1 MAGPGKKIA
10 AILCATVIRPGDLA
24 DNILNRDKHPEW
36 QGERTKMVYAFPTNE
51 KLWDEYAKIR
61 AESLKADGDGHEATK
76 LYAAHRAGMDEGA
89 SRGRR
94 RQAGMRPKPC

>member
-1 MAGPGKKIA
+1 MFDWLRHKPAVA
-10 AILCATVIRPGDLA
+10 ADRLSNRRVLLRPARVVRGRYDA
-24 DNILNRDKHPEW
+24 AQTTSDN
-36 QGERTKMVYAFPTNE
+36 ERH
-51 KLWDEYAKIR
+51 WDEYAKLR